1 MEGVMKS
8 KTFLVLLAV
17 CAVLV
22 LASLLVFQ
30 SGEDGTATTPEGADF
45 FANLP
50 VNDVTGLTLSGPEG
64 EVVLAKGGTVW
75 RVENRYGY
83 PADFD
88 DIREFI
94 LKVRDLKVGRTF
106 TADADSRRRLSLLPP
121 DAEGADAEH
130 RGTRVVL
137 QKGDDTPVADLIIGN
152 ARETDTGSGGHY
164 LRRADGDTVFL
175 VDESFRFLELDPAEW
190 LAPDLLDISA
200 ADVRRVTC
208 LNPTTGQELYR
219 IERPEKGQPPVFID
233 PAPGDQTVVPSKITN
248 LFSALDNLTLE
259 DVADPETE
267 AREMGLETPLCHEFW
282 LFDGTTYTVCKGRPL
297 PEDENQHYLRAT
309 AGYRAPP
316 EPAPAAETE
325 SEGDAPDA
333 AEAEVAPTDEET
345 AEAAAEETDEAPD
358 PAQVAAEAEQKNEA
372 LSKWTFVVP
381 KWKVGRLETDV
392 EEFFETPEPAA
403 SETPPENGPAMPSM
417 EGTRP

>member
-1 MEGVMKS
+1 MKS

-17 CAVLV
+17 CVVLA
-22 LASLLVFQ
+22 LASLVVFQ
-30 SGEDGTATTPEGADF
+30 SDDDGTATTPEGADF

-64 EVVLAKGGTVW
+64 EVALAKGGTVW

-88 DIREFI
+88 DIRAFI
-94 LKVRDLKVGRTF
+94 LKLRDLNVGRAF
-106 TADADSRRRLSLLPP
+106 AADADSRRRLSLLPP
-121 DAEGADAEH
+121 DAEGADADH

-137 QKGDDTPVADLIIGN
+137 QTSDSGPAADLIIGA
-152 ARETDTGSGGHY
+152 ARETDAGSGGHY

-175 VDESFRFLELDPAEW
+175 VDESFQFLELDPAQW

-200 ADVRRVTC
+200 ARVRRVTC
-208 LNPTTGQELYR
+208 LNAATGQELYR
-219 IERPEKGQPPVFID
+219 IERPEKGQPPVFVD
-233 PAPGDQTVVPSKITN
+233 PAPGDRTVATSKVTN

-259 DVADPETE
+259 DVANPETE
-267 AREMGLETPLCHEFW
+267 AREMGLETPICHEFW
-282 LFDGTTYTVCKGRPL
+282 LFDGTTHTVCKGRPL
-297 PEDENQHYLRAT
+297 PDEENQHYLRAT

-316 EPAPAAETE
+316 EPEPAPESDGEASDAADAEAAPAD
-325 SEGDAPDA
+325 G
-333 AEAEVAPTDEET
+333 ET
-345 AEAAAEETDEAPD
+345 AEAAAEETEDAPD

-381 KWKVGRLETDV
+381 KWKVGRLVTDV
-392 EEFFETPEPAA
+392 AEFFETPEAA
-403 SETPPENGPAMPSM
+403 QPPTPPDPGPATPPV
-417 EGTRP
+417 ED